1 MSLNIKIL
9 LQDTVESL
17 SYSIKQL
24 LLKEVVW
31 RRLTAHIYKFWSSN
45 IQNGFLLLLKI
56 TRVFIWPSY
65 IKATWSIVGS
75 CHIHNFDIQWVNHI
89 WKQTFSLT
97 RRPSSFSLGVLQ
109 NSKNTLSLIKT
120 DTSHIVKILL
130 KLIVISESSTV
141 IISQTVF
148 LMSLLQLYCRLQLW
162 SQGLLKCW
170 VTDVIFHILTLSTC
184 YNLLLLLSKE
194 IIWQDELAVGERLCD
209 VF

>member
-148 LMSLLQLYCRLQLW
+148 LTSLLQLYCRLQLW

>member
-1 MSLNIKIL
+1 MSLNNKIL

-148 LMSLLQLYCRLQLW
+148 FNVTAPTVLQITALITRI
-162 SQGLLKCW
+162 
-170 VTDVIFHILTLSTC
+170 T
-184 YNLLLLLSKE
+184 
-194 IIWQDELAVGERLCD
+194 
-209 VF
+209 